1 MLKYVGYFAVGVFI
15 GILAALFGL
24 GGGFLIV
31 PTLNF
36 LGVEIHHAVGTSS
49 AAVVFTSLSSAI
61 AYSRQKRIHYKVG
74 LLLASTAVIGAY
86 IGAWLTSFIS
96 AAQLKVIFGLALVI
110 VAVRIYR
117 KKTAE
122 PSEVKLEEVEV
133 NYKLVPIGGFFAGIA
148 SGLLG
153 VGGGIINVPF
163 LTYLGLPIH
172 YAVATSSFAIVF
184 TATAGAL
191 KHYAMGNVETQ
202 WLVLLVPGLIIG
214 AQLGARIA
222 KRTRASS
229 LKRAFAVVMALLAL
243 RMILKGLGLPV
254 P

>member
-1 MLKYVGYFAVGVFI
+1 MLNYLSYFAVGVFI

-24 GGGFLIV
+24 GGGFLVV
-31 PTLNF
+31 PVLNL
-36 LGVEIHHAVGTSS
+36 LGVEMHHAVGTSS
-49 AAVVFTSLSSAI
+49 AAVVFTSLSSAV
-61 AYSRQKRIHYKVG
+61 AYARQGRVHYKAG
-74 LLLASTAVIGAY
+74 LLLASTAVVGAY
-86 IGAWLTSFIS
+86 IGAWMTSFIS
-96 AAQLKVIFGLALVI
+96 APQLKVIFGLALI
-110 VAVRIYR
+110 VVAIRIYR

-122 PSEVKLEEVEV
+122 PIEVKLEDVEI
-133 NYKLVPIGGFFAGIA
+133 NYKLVPLGGFFAGIA

-191 KHYAMGNVETQ
+191 KHYTMGNVELQ
-202 WLVLLVPGLIIG
+202 WLVLLVPGLIVG

-222 KRTRASS
+222 KRTKASD
-229 LKRAFAVVMALLAL
+229 LKKAFAVVMALLAL
-243 RMILKGLGLPV
+243 RMILKGLGFAIP
-254 P
+254 

>member
-1 MLKYVGYFAVGVFI
+1 MLKYVSHFVVGVFI
-15 GILAALFGL
+15 GTLAALFGL

-31 PTLNF
+31 PTLNL
-36 LGVEIHHAVGTSS
+36 LGVDMHRAVGTSS

-61 AYSRQKRIHYKVG
+61 AYSRQKRIHYKAG
-74 LLLASTAVIGAY
+74 LLLAPTAVIGAY
-86 IGAWLTSFIS
+86 IGAWLTGFIS
-96 AAQLKVIFGLALVI
+96 ASHLKVMFGLALI
-110 VAVRIYR
+110 VVAMRIYR

-122 PSEVKLEEVEV
+122 PSEVRLEEVRV
-133 NYKLVPIGGFFAGIA
+133 NYKLVPFGGFFAGIA

-184 TATAGAL
+184 TAMAGAL
-191 KHYAMGNVETQ
+191 KHYAMGNVELH
-202 WLVLLVPGLIIG
+202 WLVLLVPGLIVG

-229 LKRAFAVVMALLAL
+229 LKKVFTIVMALLAL
-243 RMILKGLGLPV
+243 RMILKGFGFLV

>member
-1 MLKYVGYFAVGVFI
+1 MLKYLGYFAVGVFI
-15 GILAALFGL
+15 GTLAALFGL

-31 PTLNF
+31 PALNL
-36 LGVEIHHAVGTSS
+36 LGVEMHHAVGTSS

-61 AYSRQKRIHYKVG
+61 AYSRQRRIHYKVG
-74 LLLASTAVIGAY
+74 LLLASTAVVGAY

-96 AAQLKVIFGLALVI
+96 APKLKVIFGLALIV

-122 PSEVKLEEVEV
+122 PSEVRLEDVRV
-133 NYKLVPIGGFFAGIA
+133 NYKLVPIGGFFSGIA

-163 LTYLGLPIH
+163 LVWLGMPIH

-184 TATAGAL
+184 TSASSAL
-191 KHYAMGNVETQ
+191 KHYMLGNVELH
-202 WLVLLVPGLIIG
+202 WL
-214 AQLGARIA
+214 
-222 KRTRASS
+222 
-229 LKRAFAVVMALLAL
+229 
-243 RMILKGLGLPV
+243 
-254 P
+254 

>member
-1 MLKYVGYFAVGVFI
+1 KYLSYFAIGIFI

-31 PTLNF
+31 PVLNL
-36 LGVEIHHAVGTSS
+36 LGVEMHHAVGTSS

-61 AYSRQKRIHYKVG
+61 AYSRQRRIHYRAG

-96 AAQLKVIFGLALVI
+96 ASQLKVIFGLALIV

-122 PSEVKLEEVEV
+122 PQEVKLEDVEV
-133 NYKLVPIGGFFAGIA
+133 NYKLVPVGGFFAGIA

-214 AQLGARIA
+214 AQLGAGIA
-222 KRTRASS
+222 RRTKASS
-229 LKRAFAVVMALLAL
+229 LKKDFAVVMALLAL
-243 RMILKGLGLPV
+243 RMILKGLGFGIP
-254 P
+254 

>member
-1 MLKYVGYFAVGVFI
+1 MLKYLGYFAVGVFI

-49 AAVVFTSLSSAI
+49 AAVVFTSLSSAL
-61 AYSRQKRIHYKVG
+61 AYHRQRRIHYKAG

-96 AAQLKVIFGLALVI
+96 AAQLKVIFGLALIV
-110 VAVRIYR
+110 VAVRIYG

-122 PSEVKLEEVEV
+122 PSEVKLEDVKV
-133 NYKLVPIGGFFAGIA
+133 NYRLVPIGGFFAGIA

-229 LKRAFAVVMALLAL
+229 LKKAFAVVMALLAL